1 MSVFVNFKN
10 MKNIDFNILLIY
22 ANTENVTADNNLLFH
37 VKS

>member
-22 ANTENVTADNNLLFH
+22 ANTENVTAGITIYY
-37 VKS
+37 ST